1 MSTKNERVI
10 QHALFQIYA
19 FLLPSFRDFAETA
32 ILQALLNFLPF
43 DPVEDVLHVKPKNG
57 T

>member
-10 QHALFQIYA
+10 QYALFQIYA